1 MAYGIKSSHGFVV
14 LFACLFGTAF
24 HPHARNIMHLKWK
37 MSGIDGG
44 PDVRRGKWEKQRG
57 ADLIYE
63 VEKSTLIPQS
73 SLVPWLSLHFQKSE
87 NTFGN

>member
-1 MAYGIKSSHGFVV
+1 
-14 LFACLFGTAF
+14 
-24 HPHARNIMHLKWK
+24 MHLKWK

-63 VEKSTLIPQS
+63 VEKSTLIPQP